1 MPSYGSNK
9 YYKIRIIIS
18 LLIFSLCRLSCTG
31 KQIMKIKGCKEWLDE
46 VVNKIIPH
54 YVSF

>member
-1 MPSYGSNK
+1 
-9 YYKIRIIIS
+9 
-18 LLIFSLCRLSCTG
+18 
-31 KQIMKIKGCKEWLDE
+31 MKIKGCKEWLDE